1 MDVMELMKARHSVRQ
16 YTSKKIEREKRAELT
31 EFAQECNRESGLN
44 IQLIF
49 DEPKCFNALLAKVT
63 RFKGCKN
70 YIAIVGKKSD
80 PTVDEKAGYYGE
92 KLVLKA
98 QELGLNTCWTGATHG
113 KGLVKVGDDEKQI
126 IFIALGYGANQGVP
140 HKSKAVADVSN
151 VTDDLPDWY
160 ARGIEAALL
169 APTAVN
175 QQKFSF
181 TLQGDTVKAVSGKGP
196 YAALDLGIV
205 KYHFEAA
212 SGHKV
217 QS

>member
-16 YTSKKIEREKRAELT
+16 YQDKKIEPAKRAELT
-31 EFAQECNRESGLN
+31 ELAQACNRESGLT
-44 IQLIF
+44 IQIIF
-49 DEPKCFNALLAKVT
+49 DEPKCFRALMAKAGG
-63 RFKGCKN
+63 FKGCEN
-70 YIAIVGKKSD
+70 YIAIAGKKSD
-80 PTVDEKAGYYGE
+80 PDAVEKAGYYGE

-113 KGLVKVGDDEKQI
+113 KSAAQVGSDEKQI
-126 IFIALGYGANQGVP
+126 ILIALGYGAGQGVP
-140 HKSKAVADVSN
+140 HKGKAVSDISN
-151 VTDDLPDWY
+151 AADDLPDWY
-160 ARGIEAALL
+160 ASGIEAALL
-169 APTAVN
+169 APTAMN

-181 TLQGDTVKAVSGKGP
+181 TLTGDTVKVSPGKGP
-196 YAALDLGIV
+196 YTVLDLGIV